1 MDDIR
6 NSVWFNQYLETDDSA
21 INQKID
27 YLHDHIGVSRTK
39 GIRLGMFSIIVLNL
53 WKSYEQ
59 DKTRYVSYHRN
70 VNEYLHPTTNN
81 SRPKITRLVLYVI
94 DELEKKGWIENIKGS
109 QKTAYD

>member
-6 NSVWFNQYLETDDSA
+6 NSVWFNQYLETDDGV

-27 YLHDHIGVSRTK
+27 YLYDHIGISGTK
-39 GIRLGMFSIIVLNL
+39 KVRLGMFSIIVLNL

-70 VNEYLHPTTNN
+70 VNEYSFT
-81 SRPKITRLVLYVI
+81 YVN
-94 DELEKKGWIENIKGS
+94 EYS
-109 QKTAYD
+109 FTFR